1 MRRKVNAILL
11 AAGYSERFI
20 ENKLLYPVKGKPMYF
35 HTVEKV
41 LKLHLNS
48 TIVVTQYPVI
58 AEQLKDSK
66 VTVVHNEN
74 SYLGLSSSIKLGL
87 QSDLSAD
94 GYLFVTC
101 DMPFLQLDTLEKIV
115 SAFED
120 SDKGIICAAS
130 PDLYGN
136 PSLFSRKYLE
146 ELLRLKGDIGG
157 KIVMKNHLDDLQ
169 KIMVRSP
176 KELSDIDTVGDLSLL

>member
-1 MRRKVNAILL
+1 MRKKVNAILL
-11 AAGYSERFI
+11 AAGYSKRFV
-20 ENKLLYPVKGKPMYF
+20 ENKLLYSIKGKPMYL

-41 LKLHLNS
+41 LKLHMNR
-48 TIVVTQYPVI
+48 TIIVTQYPVI
-58 AEQLKDSK
+58 TEQLKDNK
-66 VTVVHNEN
+66 VTVVYNER

-101 DMPFLQLDTLEKIV
+101 DMPFLQLVTLEKIV

-120 SDKGIICAAS
+120 GDKGIICAAS
-130 PDLYGN
+130 SGLYGN
-136 PSLFSRKYLE
+136 PSLFSKKYLE
-146 ELLRLKGDIGG
+146 ELLKLKGDIGG
-157 KIVMKNHLDDLQ
+157 KVVMKNHLDDLQ

-176 KELSDIDTVGDLSLL
+176 KELSDIDTIEDLSLL